1 MASVD
6 TAHQAG
12 AAADPGAAAD
22 VTYGGYLGLDALL
35 GTQHPLGPAG
45 AGPRVY
51 AAEHFFIVI
60 HQCFELWFKQQILDF
75 QTAAGALDGPDA
87 DPEAALDAL
96 RRATAIQRL
105 LVQQMGL
112 FDHLAPRD
120 FLAFRDALGTASGA
134 DSTQYR
140 VVQRALGLR
149 GHESP
154 VYVAFQGALARAG
167 LTLEELYRAP
177 SRGGALYRV
186 AEALV
191 DLAEAFWLCA
201 ALHVRIAERA
211 IGARPGTGGTTGVAF
226 LEETLKAKPFPELW
240 AVRTRL

>member
-1 MASVD
+1 MASV
-6 TAHQAG
+6 G
-12 AAADPGAAAD
+12 AAQQGDAAAGSD
-22 VTYGGYLGLDALL
+22 EPAGVTYGGYLRLDAIL
-35 GTQHPLGPAG
+35 GAQHPRGPAD
-45 AGPRVY
+45 AGPRVH

-60 HQCFELWFKQQILDF
+60 HQCFELWFKQQLVDL
-75 QTAAGALDGPDA
+75 QTAADALGGAVPN
-87 DPEAALDAL
+87 PEAALDAL

-134 DSTQYR
+134 ESAQYR

-154 VYVAFQGALARAG
+154 VYAAFQGALARAG
-167 LTLEELYRAP
+167 LTLEDLYRDP

-211 IGARPGTGGTTGVAF
+211 IGDRPGTGGTSGVAF
-226 LEETLKAKPFPELW
+226 LEETLKAKPFPDLW